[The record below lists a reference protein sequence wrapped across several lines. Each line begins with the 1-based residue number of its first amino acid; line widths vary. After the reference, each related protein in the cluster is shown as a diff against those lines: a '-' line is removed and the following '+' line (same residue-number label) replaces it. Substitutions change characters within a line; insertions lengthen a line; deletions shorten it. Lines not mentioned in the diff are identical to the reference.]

1 MRNLI
6 YNFDNFSLNPQQRK
20 LFSFGQT
27 LAMSPRTFE
36 MLLML
41 IERQG
46 EVIKKEEFLETIWSD
61 SFVEESN
68 LTVHISALRRVLQ
81 EKRGDKKFIETISG
95 RGYCFVA
102 PVSKIEQSLQT
113 KTPDSNPS
121 AGLRK
126 NGNVS
131 DNDVSIAVLPLKNL
145 NCKPDLQY
153 LVNGITES
161 LIDNLA
167 QIPKL
172 KVMAYNAVKNY
183 DNADRDLQETG
194 FLLGVEKLLIGSVTE
209 FQDKLEIRIELLNAA
224 DQLHIWGTHYEF
236 SLEDYFKVR
245 DEISLTIAKKLKLK
259 LKKLDEKNGGGR
271 ADPNSEA
278 HKAYLKGKHLLE
290 AFASRTDRRECLNS
304 ALKFFREALQKDS
317 SYAEAY
323 VGMGSVY
330 FFLFNNGFMA
340 TAETNKKCRRVLKE
354 ALKYDDCLSEAFV
367 LKGML
372 EMFFDR
378 NLKEAAKSLQK
389 AIKLNP
395 NNAYAYHMGSLQLMF
410 SQHFEESVLYQ
421 NRAIELDPASTTFN
435 CGLINRFFFTKEYDK
450 AIVQAKA
457 TLELNLYSSAA
468 YLLMALS
475 YAQLGNYQKAF
486 ENLKK
491 SLKIHSSDEAVLVQ
505 SYINALAGNTD
516 LAKKILNKS
525 LTKLNSRHKSGE
537 QQHLTTIAA
546 VYAALGEDEKCFEF
560 LQKDVLETK
569 DVIIFLL
576 RCDPRFDHLHSN
588 PKFIA
593 LLKCIKN

>member
-1 MRNLI
+1 MSNLI
-6 YNFDNFSLNPQQRK
+6 YNFDNFCLNPQQRK
-20 LFSFGQT
+20 LFCFGQP
-27 LAMSPRTFE
+27 LPMSPRTFG

-41 IERQG
+41 VERQG

-113 KTPDSNPS
+113 KTLESQPS

-126 NGNVS
+126 NGNFS
-131 DNDVSIAVLPLKNL
+131 DNDVSIAVLPLTNL
-145 NCKPDLQY
+145 NCKPELQY

-209 FQDKLEIRIELLNAA
+209 FQDKLEIRIELINTA

-236 SLEDYFKVR
+236 NLEDYFKVR

-259 LKKLDEKNGGGR
+259 LKKLEEKNGGGR
-271 ADPNSEA
+271 ANPNAEA
-278 HKAYLKGKHLLE
+278 HKDYLKGKHLLE
-290 AFASRTDRRECLNS
+290 TFASSNDRHECLKS
-304 ALKFFREALQKDS
+304 SLKFFREALKKDS

-323 VGMGSVY
+323 VGIGSTY
-330 FFLFNNGFMA
+330 FFLFNNGFMT
-340 TAETNKKCRRVLKE
+340 TAETNKKCRRVLKD
-354 ALKYDDCLSEAFV
+354 ALKYDDRLSEAFV

-372 EMFFDR
+372 EMFFDL
-378 NLKEAAKSLQK
+378 NLNEAAKSLQK

-421 NRAIELDPASTTFN
+421 NRAIEFDPASTTFN

-457 TLELNLYSSAA
+457 TLELNGNSSPA
-468 YLLMALS
+468 YLLLALS
-475 YAQLGNYQKAF
+475 YAQLGNYKEAF

-491 SLKIHSSDEAVLVQ
+491 SLKIHSSDEAVLIQ
-505 SYINALAGNTD
+505 SYINALAGNTA
-516 LAKKILNKS
+516 LARKILSDS
-525 LTKLNSRHKSGE
+525 LTKLNSPRKSGE
-537 QQHLTTIAA
+537 HQHLTTSAA
-546 VYAALGEDEKCFEF
+546 VYAALGEDEKCFEL
-560 LQKDVLETK
+560 LQREVLETK

-588 PKFIA
+588 PRFIA
-593 LLKCIKN
+593 LLKHVKN